1 MISPGMGIGSF
12 FLKRSLRSLMI
23 YRNTVHTSPI
33 MSVTTLVLAMFLKT
47 ASMLWGKNKM
57 NATTTKEQI
66 TDLLFTSYFSFFF
79 QLTEII
85 LSFS

>member
-1 MISPGMGIGSF
+1 MISPGMGMGSF

-57 NATTTKEQI
+57 NATTTKEQSQI
-66 TDLLFTSYFSFFF
+66 STHSSKF
-79 QLTEII
+79 
-85 LSFS
+85 